1 MRAAGAVPIAIGGEK
16 KIRTHTPS
24 AYGHFITA
32 IGPNERRPTGTTL
45 LLPLPKES
53 KKIIYPLKCKIK
65 FFL

>member
-1 MRAAGAVPIAIGGEK
+1 MRAAGAVPIAIGDEK
-16 KIRTHTPS
+16 KIAHTHLQRI
-24 AYGHFITA
+24 GHFITA
-32 IGPNERRPTGTTL
+32 IGPNERRATGTT